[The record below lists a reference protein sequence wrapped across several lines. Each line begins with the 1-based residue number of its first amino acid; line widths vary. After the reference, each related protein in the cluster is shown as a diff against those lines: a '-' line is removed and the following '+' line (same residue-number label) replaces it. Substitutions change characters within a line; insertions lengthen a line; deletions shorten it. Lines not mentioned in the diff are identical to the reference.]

1 MKHLFYHFF
10 LLSAF
15 LTLGAGENLLFNSGF
30 ELGKSGYS
38 GNRVID
44 YVPGTKID
52 YTEPTPSVSEQAY
65 AGRASLKI
73 TSAPKDHGWNFA
85 SHEFTLK
92 PGKKY
97 TFSAWVRSDNATHCS
112 FNVFS
117 AANYSWY
124 TAGRGSLKV
133 SPQWKRQ
140 SFSFTYNPPETRL
153 KADMMN
159 QFFIFGQIPGENSVL
174 YMDNIQL
181 EEGELTD
188 YKPMHALESAV
199 DSPAFVI
206 EDSSVTAKVSAVS
219 QKNEKQTIQVE
230 LVDKLTGKVYETKK
244 VSFDLTAAK
253 GATIPVTFKN
263 VPYGGL
269 AFRTKNP
276 SPFGAGESWFVR
288 LHRNDRQYGSGFQV
302 GIHGAHG
309 ELITWKKWRDGNNMD
324 WVFTDTLGNRP
335 GELGKML
342 RMAGATHFE
351 AWYPEAFSFAIQ
363 NPEGRGKFDW
373 KVTDAVAENAR
384 KNQLKIAYSLG
395 CQSLMG
401 SVGNRSTGRKGVP
414 DWLRKLDRYGK
425 PLGDSYGDWKSDKII
440 LPPPEVLA
448 EYITQIA
455 KRYRNDLMLI
465 RLFPE
470 ANGYMTPQILHEYA
484 AVFYPAAKKAA
495 PEVPV
500 ITLTPT
506 QDLGSKIGK
515 YMELSFQLGTG
526 KYTDHL
532 AIHPYCSATDDAVVS
547 AMADIR
553 GLKKLRDQYKK
564 DAQIWNTELYHLTS
578 IHGGNIWVREQFLS
592 DAITRRFCID
602 AGEGVSE
609 AMPLFIRA
617 LFAPPHLNYCRT
629 CYEVGGLR
637 PTDRF
642 AAYNAA
648 SYFLCGSTGHQVV
661 FTEGNVLCYVFRN
674 QGRTYSVIW
683 SIDGKAEQVMPLPA
697 GVKVRAYDLFGNLT
711 GIHTKEM
718 KMKLTRHPVFLEWQ
732 GAKCDPVQVHRAA
745 KISNH
750 EEFRIESVKI
760 LHDVIRVYL
769 TNKTAKP
776 MSGYIRIQS
785 DYMKTRGK
793 EFNEI
798 PAFATI
804 AIDLPMEYTG
814 QELNGDV
821 QGTVLLTGSE
831 GVIKH
836 AFRLPKLERFV
847 LPFETAVS
855 SQAKMKVEQQQD
867 KLLITVRMSKASFT
881 RPDDPKAPWYGS
893 SLELFFD
900 LAPKY
905 AENKRLIDNYTP
917 YCCQLGFS
925 TVAEGDVRP
934 VSPQKNPAIPLD
946 KIKCTLKKEGA
957 GYIATVT
964 MPMPKQDFAMNVHTT
979 EFKKTV
985 IWKGE
990 LNFKKRNY
998 FQLVKINSTENEK

>member
-1 MKHLFYHFF
+1 MKYFVFYFA
-10 LLSAF
+10 LLGTL

-30 ELGKSGYS
+30 ELGKNGYS
-38 GNRVID
+38 GNRRID
-44 YVPGTKID
+44 YVPGTEIR
-52 YTEPTPSVSEQAY
+52 YTEPTPSVSTQAY

-73 TSAPKDHGWNFA
+73 TREPNDHGWNFV

-97 TFSAWVRSDNATHCS
+97 TFSAWVRSSNVSHCS

-117 AANYSWY
+117 AANYTWY

-133 SPQWKRQ
+133 TPQWKRQ
-140 SFSFTYNPPETRL
+140 SFSFTYDPPETRS

-159 QFFIFGQIPGENSVL
+159 QFFIFGQRPGEKSEL

-188 YKPMHALESAV
+188 YKPMHELESAV
-199 DSPAFVI
+199 NSPAFVI
-206 EDSSVTAKVSAVS
+206 EDPSVTAQVSAVS
-219 QKNEKQTIQVE
+219 QKSGKQTIQVE
-230 LVDKLTGKVYETKK
+230 LADKLTGKVFETKK

-253 GATIPVTFKN
+253 GVTIPVTFEK

-269 AFRTKNP
+269 VFRTKDP
-276 SPFGAGESWFVR
+276 APFGAGESWFVR
-288 LHRNDRQYGSGFQV
+288 LHKNDRQYGSGFQV
-302 GIHGAHG
+302 GIHGTHG
-309 ELITWKKWRDGNNMD
+309 ELITWKKWRDGENME
-324 WVFTDTLGNRP
+324 WIFTDTLGNRP
-335 GELGKML
+335 GDLGKIL

-351 AWYPEAFSFAIQ
+351 AWYPEAFSFSIQ
-363 NPEGRGKFDW
+363 NQDGRGKFDW
-373 KVTDAVAENAR
+373 KVTDALVDNAR
-384 KNQLKIAYSLG
+384 KNQLKIAYSLL

-401 SVGNRSTGRKGVP
+401 SQNNRSTGRKGVP
-414 DWLRKLDRYGK
+414 DWLRKLDRCGK
-425 PLGDSYGDWKSDKII
+425 PLGDSYGDWKGNKIV
-440 LPPPEVLA
+440 LPPPEVLG
-448 EYITQIA
+448 EYVVQIA
-455 KRYRNDLMLI
+455 KRYRKDLMLI

-506 QDLGSKIGK
+506 EDMGSKIGK
-515 YMELSFQLGTG
+515 YMEDCFKLGTG

-532 AIHPYCSATDDAVVS
+532 AIHPYCSATDDAVIS
-547 AMADIR
+547 AMTGIR
-553 GLKKLRDQYKK
+553 EMNKLRDRYKK
-564 DAQIWNTELYHLTS
+564 DAQIWNTEVYHLTS
-578 IHGGNIWVREQFLS
+578 VHGGNQWVRDQFLS
-592 DAITRRFCID
+592 DAIIRRFCID

-617 LFAPPHLNYCRT
+617 LFAPPHQNICRI
-629 CYEVGGLR
+629 CSEVGGLR

-642 AAYNAA
+642 AAYNAS
-648 SYFLCGSTGHQVV
+648 SYFLCGSTGHKVV

-674 QGRTYSVIW
+674 QGKTYSVIW

-697 GVKVRAYDLFGNLT
+697 GVKVRAYDLFGNLAGT
-711 GIHTKEM
+711 HSKEM

-745 KISNH
+745 RISNH

-760 LHDVIRVYL
+760 LHDAIRIYL
-769 TNKTAKP
+769 TNKTATSK
-776 MSGYIRIQS
+776 SGFIRIQS
-785 DYMKTRGK
+785 DHMKTRGK
-793 EFNEI
+793 ELNDI
-798 PAFATI
+798 PAFATT
-804 AIDLPMEYTG
+804 AIDLPMKYTG

-821 QGTVLLTGSE
+821 QGTVLLAGSKA
-831 GVIKH
+831 VIKH

-847 LPFETAVS
+847 LPFETALS
-855 SQAKMKVEQQQD
+855 SQAKMKMEQKQD
-867 KLLITVRMSKASFT
+867 QLLITVLMSKASFT
-881 RPDDPKAPWYGS
+881 RPEDPKAPWYGS
-893 SLELFFD
+893 SLEFFFD
-900 LAPKY
+900 MAPQY
-905 AENKRLIDNYTP
+905 AENKRLIANYTP
-917 YCCQLGFS
+917 YCCQIVFS
-925 TVAEGDVRP
+925 TASAGDIRP

-946 KIKCTLKKEGA
+946 KIKCALKKEGA

-964 MPMPKQDFAMNVHTT
+964 IPMPKQNFAMNVQTT
-979 EFKKTV
+979 EFKKTL

-990 LNFKKRNY
+990 ENYKKRNY
-998 FQLVKINSTENEK
+998 FQMIKINSKEK